1 MPANP
6 NKLSQFWQEI
16 KRRRVIHVITVY
28 ASAAFVII
36 ELVGN
41 LTEPLNLP
49 TSLSTIV
56 IIVLAVGFPPAIILS
71 WLYDLTSGIFERT
84 RPMEDIQE
92 EEKAKVPNAWKIAT
106 YVSFLVI
113 AGLVVFNIV
122 TRGDVL
128 KPGMI
133 QSLAILPF
141 ENYTGDK
148 QLDYVA
154 AGMHS
159 SLVGDMGKLGALR
172 VTGKTSSSIYKNTDK
187 SALDIARELDV
198 EALVEPAVMYY
209 GDSIRLQIKLITLY
223 PKEKQLFVEDYMV
236 DKSQVLNLF
245 SKISKQIADEIMIEL
260 SPEEERLFAKS
271 RTVDREAYDEYLKAL
286 GRVDFSRESLYKSL
300 EYLNN
305 AVEKEPDWAPLY
317 AGLVDVWVYI
327 QQMGLESTYI
337 TSPKIY
343 TNLNKALE
351 LDPDLSDS
359 HYLSGMIAYLMEWNW
374 EKSEK
379 EFLKALVINPSDAES
394 RIFYAHLLCILQRY
408 DEAIPQAQLALELDP
423 LNPNMKIWYSVVIR
437 AVDDYDPKS
446 ALELAEEIAAA
457 DPNYYMAYV
466 AIEAAA
472 FYYRDYNKV
481 MEATKHVLAKE
492 VDFKEVERIFEESGF
507 VAANEEI
514 LRQLELIAQN
524 GFVSPVVMASRYMM
538 VDQPDKAMEWIEK
551 GFEVHDPQMP
561 YIATP
566 GFFCEPLFDNPR
578 FIEIIQKMNLP
589 LPTSEPISTH

>member
-1 MPANP
+1 MPDSP
-6 NKLSQFWQEI
+6 NKLSKFWQEL

-49 TSLSTIV
+49 TSLSTII

-71 WLYDLTSGIFERT
+71 WIYDLTSGAFERT

-92 EEKAKVPNAWKIAT
+92 EVRAKMPNAWKIAT
-106 YVSFLVI
+106 YVSFLLI

-122 TRGDVL
+122 SRGDVL

-141 ENYTGDK
+141 DNYTGDE

-154 AGMHS
+154 AGMHTA
-159 SLVGDMGKLGALR
+159 LIGDMGKLGALR
-172 VTGKTSSSIYKNTDK
+172 VTGKNSSSIFKNSGK
-187 SALDIARELDV
+187 SAPDIARELDV

-209 GDSIRLQIKLITLY
+209 GDSIIIQIKLITLY

-236 DKSQVLNLF
+236 DNSQVLHLF

-286 GRVDFSRESLYKSL
+286 SWNDFTRESLYKDL

-317 AGLVDVWVYI
+317 DGLADTWLLI
-327 QQMGLESTYI
+327 QQMGLESTSI

-359 HYLSGMIAYLMEWNW
+359 HHLSAMIAYLMEWNW

-379 EFLKALVINPSDAES
+379 EFLKALAINPNDAGS
-394 RIFYAHLLCILQRY
+394 RIFYAHLLFILQRY
-408 DEAIPQAQLALELDP
+408 GEAVPQAQLALELDP
-423 LNPNMKIWYSVVIR
+423 LNPNMKIWNSVVIS
-437 AVDDYDPKS
+437 ADDHKS
-446 ALELAEEIAAA
+446 FLELGEEVAAA
-457 DPNYYMAYV
+457 DPNYYMAYAV
-466 AIEAAA
+466 IEAAA
-472 FYYRDYNKV
+472 YYCRDYDKV
-481 MEATKHVLAKE
+481 MEATKHLLAEKI
-492 VDFKEVERIFEESGF
+492 DFKEVERIFRESGF
-507 VAANEEI
+507 VAAEEEI
-514 LRQLELIAQN
+514 LRQLELFAQN
-524 GFVSPVVMASRYMM
+524 GFVSPVDMAVRYLW

-551 GFEVHDPQMP
+551 GFEVRDPNMP

-566 GFFCEPLFDNPR
+566 GFHCEPLFDNPG
-578 FIEIIQKMNLP
+578 FIEIIKKMNLP
-589 LPTSEPISTH
+589 LPNSEPISTH

>member
-141 ENYTGDK
+141 ENYTGDE

-286 GRVDFSRESLYKSL
+286 SWGDFSRESLYKTL

-305 AVEKEPDWAPLY
+305 AVEKDPHWAPLY
-317 AGLVDVWVYI
+317 ARLANVWMGI
-327 QQMGLESTYI
+327 QQMGLESPSI
-337 TSPKIY
+337 TFPNIY

-359 HYLSGMIAYLMEWNW
+359 HNLSAMIAYLMEWNW

-379 EFLKALVINPSDAES
+379 EFLKALAINPNDAGS
-394 RIFYAHLLCILQRY
+394 RMFYAHLLFILQRY

-423 LNPNMKIWYSVVIR
+423 LNPNMKIWASVVLTL
-437 AVDDYDPKS
+437 DDPKS
-446 ALELAEEIAAA
+446 FLELGEEIAAA
-457 DPNYYMAYV
+457 DPNYIMAWSV
-466 AIEAAA
+466 IEAAA
-472 FYYRDYNKV
+472 FYCRDYNKV
-481 MEATKHVLAKE
+481 MEATKYLWAEE

-524 GFVSPVVMASRYMM
+524 GFVSPVVMACRYLM

-551 GFEVHDPQMP
+551 GFEVRDPNMP
-561 YIATP
+561 YIASP
-566 GFFCEPLFDNPR
+566 GYSCEPLFDNPR
-578 FIEIIQKMNLP
+578 FIEIIKKMNLP
-589 LPTSEPISTH
+589 LPNSEPISTH

>member
-1 MPANP
+1 
-6 NKLSQFWQEI
+6 
-16 KRRRVIHVITVY
+16 
-28 ASAAFVII
+28 
-36 ELVGN
+36 
-41 LTEPLNLP
+41 
-49 TSLSTIV
+49 
-56 IIVLAVGFPPAIILS
+56 VLAVGFPPAIILS

-133 QSLAILPF
+133 QSVAVLPF
-141 ENYTGDK
+141 DNYTGDDN
-148 QLDYVA
+148 LDYVA

-245 SKISKQIADEIMIEL
+245 SKISKRIADEIMIEL

-286 GRVDFSRESLYKSL
+286 IWGDMSRESLYKSL

-317 AGLVDVWVYI
+317 AGLAHTWMYI
-327 QQMGLESTYI
+327 QQMGLESTSI
-337 TSPKIY
+337 TSSNIY

-359 HYLSGMIAYLMEWNW
+359 HHLSAMIAYLIEWNW

-379 EFLKALVINPSDAES
+379 EFLKALAINPSDAES
-394 RIFYAHLLCILQRY
+394 RIFYAHLLVILQRY
-408 DEAIPQAQLALELDP
+408 GEAIPQAQLALELDP
-423 LNPNMKIWYSVVIR
+423 LNPNMKILYS
-437 AVDDYDPKS
+437 AVLLEVEDFKS
-446 ALELAEEIAAA
+446 ALELAEEVAAA
-457 DPNYYMAYV
+457 DPNYYLAYS
-466 AIEAAA
+466 AIKNAA
-472 FYYRDYNKV
+472 FYCRDYNKV
-481 MEATKHVLAKE
+481 MEATKHVLAKK
-492 VDFKEVERIFEESGF
+492 VDFKEVDRIFGESGF
-507 VAANEEI
+507 VAAYEEI
-514 LRQLELIAQN
+514 LRQEEVLAQK
-524 GFVSPVVMASRYMM
+524 GYVAPVVVASRYMM

-551 GFEVHDPQMP
+551 GFEVRDPNMP
-561 YIATP
+561 YIATH
-566 GFFCEPLFDNPR
+566 GFLFEPLFDNPR

-589 LPTSEPISTH
+589 LPNSEPISTH

>member
-1 MPANP
+1 
-6 NKLSQFWQEI
+6 
-16 KRRRVIHVITVY
+16 
-28 ASAAFVII
+28 
-36 ELVGN
+36 
-41 LTEPLNLP
+41 
-49 TSLSTIV
+49 
-56 IIVLAVGFPPAIILS
+56 
-71 WLYDLTSGIFERT
+71 
-84 RPMEDIQE
+84 
-92 EEKAKVPNAWKIAT
+92 
-106 YVSFLVI
+106 
-113 AGLVVFNIV
+113 
-122 TRGDVL
+122 
-128 KPGMI
+128 
-133 QSLAILPF
+133 
-141 ENYTGDK
+141 
-148 QLDYVA
+148 
-154 AGMHS
+154 
-159 SLVGDMGKLGALR
+159 
-172 VTGKTSSSIYKNTDK
+172 
-187 SALDIARELDV
+187 
-198 EALVEPAVMYY
+198 
-209 GDSIRLQIKLITLY
+209 
-223 PKEKQLFVEDYMV
+223 
-236 DKSQVLNLF
+236 
-245 SKISKQIADEIMIEL
+245 
-260 SPEEERLFAKS
+260 
-271 RTVDREAYDEYLKAL
+271 
-286 GRVDFSRESLYKSL
+286 
-300 EYLNN
+300 
-305 AVEKEPDWAPLY
+305 
-317 AGLVDVWVYI
+317 LVDVWVYI
-327 QQMGLESTYI
+327 QQMGLESTSI
-337 TSPKIY
+337 TFPKIY

-351 LDPDLSDS
+351 LDPDLSFS
-359 HYLSGMIAYLMEWNW
+359 HYLSAMIAYLMEWNW

-379 EFLKALVINPSDAES
+379 EFLKALAINPSDAGS